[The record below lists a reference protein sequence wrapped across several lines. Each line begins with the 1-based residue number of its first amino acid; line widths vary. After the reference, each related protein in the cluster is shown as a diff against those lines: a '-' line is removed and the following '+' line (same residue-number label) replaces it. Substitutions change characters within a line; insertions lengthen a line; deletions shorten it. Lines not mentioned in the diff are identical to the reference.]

1 MNRTLHMMAAA
12 TPGAAQPK
20 PGDEV
25 PEGTPGTGEN
35 TCPACGGSGTVSGQP
50 CEACG
55 GSGVVTVNIGDA

>member
-1 MNRTLHMMAAA
+1 MSGPSRMMAP
-12 TPGAAQPK
+12 TVPGDVASR

-35 TCPACGGSGTVSGQP
+35 TCPACGGSGTQAGQP